1 MGVLTLFLT
10 ALGLSMDAFAVCV
23 SNGMCYKGYGG
34 RQAFSSSLAFGLFQ
48 AGMPMIGY
56 FAGRSFSDAI
66 SAFDHWIAL
75 VLLGFIGGKMLVDG
89 VGELR
94 NPGAGCA
101 VRAEYT
107 PRVLLVQAVGTSI
120 DALAMGMGFAVMG
133 VNIFVAASFIGA
145 VTFVCSLLGCL
156 LGRRFGLLLGARAQA
171 AGGAIL
177 VLIGARIFCEHMFG

>member
-1 MGVLTLFLT
+1 MGILTLFFT

-23 SNGMCYKGYGG
+23 SNGMCYKGYGAK
-34 RQAFSSSLAFGLFQ
+34 QAFTASLAFGLFQ

-75 VLLGFIGGKMLVDG
+75 ILLGFIGGKMLADG
-89 VGELR
+89 MRELR
-94 NPGAGCA
+94 HPEQGCA

-107 PRVLLVQAVGTSI
+107 GRILLLQAVGTSI

-133 VNIFVAASFIGA
+133 VNIFMAASFIGA
-145 VTFVCSLLGCL
+145 VTFLCSLLGCL
-156 LGRRFGLLLGARAQA
+156 LGCRFGLLLGARAQA

-177 VLIGARIFCEHMFG
+177 LFIGIRIFCQHIFG

>member
-1 MGVLTLFLT
+1 MGLLTLFLT

-34 RQAFSSSLAFGLFQ
+34 KQAFLSSLVFGVFQ

-75 VLLGFIGGKMLVDG
+75 LLLGFIGGKMTIDG
-89 VGELR
+89 IKELR
-94 NPGAGCA
+94 HPAGCA
-101 VRAEYT
+101 SRTVYDGK
-107 PRVLLVQAVGTSI
+107 VLLMQAVGTSI

-133 VNIFVAASFIGA
+133 VNIFIAAGFIGI
-145 VTFVCSLLGCL
+145 VTFICSGLGCL
-156 LGRRFGLLLGARAQA
+156 LGKRFGLLLGARAQA
-171 AGGAIL
+171 AGGGVL
-177 VLIGARIFCEHMFG
+177 VLIGVRIFCEHMFP